1 MDKDDIKYITGE
13 YFPRS
18 GKIAVDLGFVSR
30 QQIKDA
36 LTEQID
42 DDLSSRPHR
51 FLGQILLDKGWI
63 TEEQVDTVLDAL
75 LKARKRKD

>member
-13 YFPRS
+13 YSPRS
-18 GKIAVDLGFVSR
+18 GKIAVDLGFVTPE
-30 QQIKDA
+30 QIKEA
-36 LTEQID
+36 LTEQIE

-63 TEEQVDTVLDAL
+63 TEEQADILLDAL